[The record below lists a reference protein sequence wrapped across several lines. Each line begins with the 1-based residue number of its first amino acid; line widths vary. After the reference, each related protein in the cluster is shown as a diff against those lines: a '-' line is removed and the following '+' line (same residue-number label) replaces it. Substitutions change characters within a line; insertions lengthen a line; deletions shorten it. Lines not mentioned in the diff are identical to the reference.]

1 MTGGHPVLRTR
12 SGPLPLDRVVLVG
25 ILNAT
30 PDSFSDGGVHLDP
43 ARAAETALAMAAGGA
58 GMLDVGAESTR
69 PGAAPVSPAEER
81 RRLLPVLRAVRTAVR
96 LPISVDTTKAD
107 VAAAAL
113 DAGADV
119 VNDVSAGRWDAE
131 MLPLCARE
139 RVPVVLMHMRGTPA
153 TMQRDPRYTDVVTE
167 VRDFLAERAT
177 ASLAAGIAP
186 DAIVI
191 DPGIGFGKT
200 VAHNCRLLRRLD
212 LLAALRYPVLVGVS
226 RKGFIGELVEGRA
239 SGERLHGT
247 AAAVALAVAGGARLV
262 RVHDVAAMRDV
273 VRVAEAVAGA

>member
-1 MTGGHPVLRTR
+1 VTGGHPVLRTR
-12 SGPLPLDRVVLVG
+12 SGPLSLDRVALVG

-43 ARAAETALAMAAGGA
+43 GRAAETALAMAAAGA
-58 GMLDVGAESTR
+58 GMLDLGAESTR
-69 PGAAPVSPAEER
+69 PGAAPVPAAEER

-167 VRDFLAERAT
+167 VRDFLAARAAAART
-177 ASLAAGIAP
+177 AGIPA
-186 DAIVI
+186 DAII
-191 DPGIGFGKT
+191 LDPGIGFGKT

-212 LLAALRYPVLVGVS
+212 LLAALGYPVLVGVS
-226 RKGFIGELVEGRA
+226 RKGFIGELAGGRA